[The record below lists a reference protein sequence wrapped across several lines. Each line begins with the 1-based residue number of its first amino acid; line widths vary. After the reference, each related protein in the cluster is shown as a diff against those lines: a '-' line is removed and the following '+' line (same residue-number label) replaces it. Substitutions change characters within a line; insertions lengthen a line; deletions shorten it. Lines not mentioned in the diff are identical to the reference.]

1 MRFFLVLVAV
11 LVVACQESEQVK
23 TDPSF
28 KDDVQPI
35 LNASCATSGCHS
47 GAAPG
52 GSYDLTSRAGILG
65 TGTDTVP
72 NVIAGMADSSTCY
85 RRITGDETPQMPQG
99 ATPLDNMKSATIRNW
114 INQGAKDN

>member
-1 MRFFLVLVAV
+1 MRFFLVLAV
-11 LVVACQESEQVK
+11 LVCACQKSEQVK

-28 KDDVQPI
+28 KDDIRPI
-35 LNASCATSGCHS
+35 FAASCATSGCHS
-47 GAAPG
+47 G
-52 GSYDLTSRAGILG
+52 GSPSGNYDLTSRAGALG
-65 TGTDTVP
+65 TGTDTTP
-72 NVIAGMADSSTCY
+72 NVIPGKADSSTCY